1 MSKSLIR
8 RVRDGVEGGVYIFI
22 YIYTHTHIHICI
34 YIYMSLLVVYNI
46 KSPFLELK
54 LRSSLAFGISWQN
67 FSSNPDKTKPTNLT
81 FETIK

>member
-1 MSKSLIR
+1 MGYRVVCIYFIR
-8 RVRDGVEGGVYIFI
+8 IYIYI
-22 YIYTHTHIHICI
+22 YIYTHTHM
-34 YIYMSLLVVYNI
+34 YMYMSLLVVYNI

-67 FSSNPDKTKPTNLT
+67 FSSNPDKTTPTNLT